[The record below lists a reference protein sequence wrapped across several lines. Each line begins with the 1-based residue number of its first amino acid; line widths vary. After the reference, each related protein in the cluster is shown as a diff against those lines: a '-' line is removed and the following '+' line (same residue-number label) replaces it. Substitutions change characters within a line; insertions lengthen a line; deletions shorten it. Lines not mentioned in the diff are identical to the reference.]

1 MATKNMFEVLNTFQV
16 PSMDYLIKKEFL
28 DFENLQK
35 TITLKEI
42 ELRNCN
48 KWERDFGFQAMQL
61 EKELGELYRQIMTE
75 FKRVNHISE
84 L

>member
-1 MATKNMFEVLNTFQV
+1 MATKNMFEVLNTFEV
-16 PSMDYLIKKEFL
+16 PSMNFLIRKEVSEL
-28 DFENLQK
+28 RNLQK
-35 TITLKEI
+35 TIKLKEI
-42 ELRNCN
+42 QFQHCN
-48 KWERDFGFQAMQL
+48 QWERDFGFQAMQL